1 LLQIFPMN
9 NPSVTPFAPHIGPW
23 KLLIISL
30 VGSLLGFQLIGV
42 FIGALVALP
51 FYEGSAIDLFTAMA
65 DPVNNPTVKIPLMIT
80 QGVGSAFGMILVPWL
95 MYKVVFKIPLN
106 FEQSKVA
113 LQPVMLTF
121 LITLFF
127 MVVNSPIGEWN
138 QQIKLPEAFSGIEVA
153 LQLMEE
159 NMKVI
164 TEFLIDFD
172 SFGSFL
178 LGILVI
184 AVIPAI
190 GEELVFRGLIQN
202 HLVRITKN
210 IHVAIWVAAFI
221 FGAIHMQFYGLFPRM
236 MLGVLFGYL
245 YYFSGKLSYA
255 MIAHFFNNGIAV
267 VAVYMHQLGKIE
279 YDIEAN
285 ESILWYQ
292 VLISALV
299 LILLLFAFE
308 KTAKKGGKFEQMV

>member
-1 LLQIFPMN
+1 MN
-9 NPSVTPFAPHIGPW
+9 NPAITPFAPHLGPW

-42 FIGALVALP
+42 LIGAFVALP
-51 FYEGSAIDLFTAMA
+51 FYDGSVMELFGAMA
-65 DPVNNPTVKIPLMIT
+65 DPINNPEIKMPLMIT
-80 QGVGSAFGMILVPWL
+80 QGVGSAFGMIFIPWL
-95 MYKVVFKIPLN
+95 IYSKLFKLPLS
-106 FEQSKVA
+106 FGQSKISI
-113 LQPVMLTF
+113 QPIIFTF
-121 LITLFF
+121 LITMFF

-138 QQIKLPEAFSGIEVA
+138 QQIKLPSSLSSIETA

-164 TEFLIDFD
+164 TEFLIEFD
-172 SFGSFL
+172 SFGAFL
-178 LGILVI
+178 VGVIVI

-190 GEELVFRGLIQN
+190 GEELVFRGLVQN
-202 HLVRITKN
+202 HLFRITKN
-210 IHVAIWVAAFI
+210 IHVAIWIAAFI

-267 VAVYMHQLGKIE
+267 VAVYLHQLGKID
-279 YDIEAN
+279 YDIDST

-292 VLISALV
+292 VLISAVV

-308 KTAKKGGKFEQMV
+308 RNIKKEVLSE

>member
-1 LLQIFPMN
+1 MLQTFPMN
-9 NPSVTPFAPHIGPW
+9 NPSITPFAPHISPW

-51 FYEGSAIDLFTAMA
+51 FYDGSAIDLFTAMA
-65 DPVNNPTVKIPLMIT
+65 DPVNNPSIKIPLMIT

-95 MYKVVFKIPLN
+95 IYKGVFKIPLN
-106 FEQSKVA
+106 FEQSKVT

-121 LITLFF
+121 FITLFF
-127 MVVNSPIGEWN
+127 MVINSPIGEWN
-138 QQIKLPEAFSGIEVA
+138 QQIKLPEAFSGVESA
-153 LQLMEE
+153 LLLMEE

-172 SFGSFL
+172 SFGNFL
-178 LGILVI
+178 LGLVVI

-202 HLVRITKN
+202 HLFRISGN
-210 IHVAIWVAAFI
+210 IHVAIWISAFI
-221 FGAIHMQFYGLFPRM
+221 FGAIHLQFYGLFPRM
-236 MLGVLFGYL
+236 TLGVLFGYL

-292 VLISALV
+292 VLISAV
-299 LILLLFAFE
+299 ILILLLITFE
-308 KTAKKGGKFEQMV
+308 KTASKGGEIEQVG

>member
-1 LLQIFPMN
+1 MN
-9 NPSVTPFAPHIGPW
+9 NPSITPFAPHLSPW
-23 KLLIISL
+23 KLIIISL

-42 FIGALVALP
+42 FVGAVVAIP
-51 FYEGSAIDLFTAMA
+51 FYDGSVMDLFAAMA
-65 DPVNNPTVKIPLMIT
+65 DPVNNPGIKTPLMIT
-80 QGVGSAFGMILVPWL
+80 QGVGSAFGMIFIPWL
-95 MYKVVFKIPLN
+95 IYAKMFKIPLH
-106 FEQSKVA
+106 FGQARLSI
-113 LQPVMLTF
+113 QPLLFTF

-138 QQIKLPEAFSGIEVA
+138 QQIKLPSSMSSIETA

-159 NMKVI
+159 NMRVI
-164 TEFLIDFD
+164 TEFLVEFD
-172 SFGSFL
+172 SFGGFF
-178 LGILVI
+178 LGIIVI

-245 YYFSGKLSYA
+245 YYFSGRLSYA
-255 MIAHFFNNGIAV
+255 MLAHFFNNGIAV
-267 VAVYMHQLGKIE
+267 VAVYLHQHGKIE
-279 YDIEAN
+279 YDIDSTET
-285 ESILWYQ
+285 ILWYQ
-292 VLISALV
+292 VLVSALV
-299 LILLLFAFE
+299 LILLLFGFNRTVTKEE
-308 KTAKKGGKFEQMV
+308 KNEQLV

>member
-1 LLQIFPMN
+1 MN
-9 NPSVTPFAPHIGPW
+9 NPSITPFAPHLSPW
-23 KLLIISL
+23 KLIIISL

-42 FIGALVALP
+42 FVGAVVAIP
-51 FYEGSAIDLFTAMA
+51 FYDGSVMDLFAAMA
-65 DPVNNPTVKIPLMIT
+65 DPVNNPGIKTPLMIT
-80 QGVGSAFGMILVPWL
+80 QGVGSAFGMIFIPWL
-95 MYKVVFKIPLN
+95 IYAKMFKIPLH
-106 FEQSKVA
+106 FGQARLSI
-113 LQPVMLTF
+113 QPLLFTF

-138 QQIKLPEAFSGIEVA
+138 QQIKLPSSMSGIETA

-159 NMKVI
+159 NMRVI
-164 TEFLIDFD
+164 TEFLVEFD
-172 SFGSFL
+172 SFGGFF
-178 LGILVI
+178 LGIIVI

-245 YYFSGKLSYA
+245 YYFSGRLSYA
-255 MIAHFFNNGIAV
+255 MLAHFFNNGIAV
-267 VAVYMHQLGKIE
+267 VAVYLHQLGKIE
-279 YDIEAN
+279 YDIDSSET
-285 ESILWYQ
+285 ILWYQ
-292 VLISALV
+292 VLVSALV
-299 LILLLFAFE
+299 LILLLFAFNRTVTKEE
-308 KTAKKGGKFEQMV
+308 KNEQLV

>member
-1 LLQIFPMN
+1 MN
-9 NPSVTPFAPHIGPW
+9 NPSTTPFAPHIGPW

-30 VGSLLGFQLIGV
+30 VGSLLGFQLIGI

-51 FYEGSAIDLFTAMA
+51 FYDGSVIDLFTAMA
-65 DPVNNPTVKIPLMIT
+65 DPVNNPSIKIPLMIT

-95 MYKVVFKIPLN
+95 MYRGVFKLPLQ
-106 FEQSKVA
+106 FGQAKVA
-113 LQPVMLTF
+113 LQPAIITF

-138 QQIKLPEAFSGIEVA
+138 QQIRLPEAFSGIESA
-153 LQLMEE
+153 LLLMEE

-178 LGILVI
+178 LGLVVI
-184 AVIPAI
+184 AVVPAI

-202 HLVRITKN
+202 HLFRISGN
-210 IHVAIWVAAFI
+210 IHVAIWVGAFI

-236 MLGVLFGYL
+236 MLGGLFGYL

-285 ESILWYQ
+285 EPILWYQ
-292 VLISALV
+292 VLISAVV
-299 LILLLFAFE
+299 LILLLFTFK
-308 KTAKKGGKFEQMV
+308 KTASKGGKFEQVD